1 MTWIDLFDFTLEEG
15 DISNQVCL
23 RVILIMSCMMSRS
36 HWCMVGG
43 SSGFEAIL
51 VIKLFIAGCRCR
63 CMVGLL
69 GSMLV
74 CVCMIYRLFRSTDW
88 CIWLSTRTVMMI
100 RVGGVWVMEEVVAVV
115 WREEAIIRWKAKA
128 MAIIREW
135 VTIAWMRVRWWTA
148 WRAWVNDYK
157 IIRCTWRVD
166 SVICNMCI
174 KIVTDSLYFPLKISS
189 DSFKWSTK
197 VRVR

>member
-1 MTWIDLFDFTLEEG
+1 
-15 DISNQVCL
+15 
-23 RVILIMSCMMSRS
+23 MSCMIGCSHRCRRGVAGSR
-36 HWCMVGG
+36 
-43 SSGFEAIL
+43 GFEAIL
-51 VIKLFIAGCRCR
+51 EIKLFIAGCGCR

-69 GSMLV
+69 GSMFV
-74 CVCMIYRLFRSTDW
+74 CVLMIYCLSRSANW
-88 CIWLSTRTVMMI
+88 CIWLSARTVMMI
-100 RVGGVWVMEEVVAVV
+100 RVGRVWVVEEVVAVI
-115 WREEAIIRWKAKA
+115 WKEWAIIRWKAKA

-135 VTIAWMRVRWWTA
+135 ETIAWMGVWWWWTA

-157 IIRCTWRVD
+157 IIRCTWRVN